1 MNEMKNVQVKQRK
14 KKHISKSKKSEWIA
28 AYIFIAPLVIGLLV
42 FYIYPFFQ
50 NFWFSFNEV
59 NRFNISTFTGLENY
73 KILAKD
79 KELFRTLGNTL
90 KYVVITVPIGICLSM
105 FLAALLDTKIKGTS
119 IYRTIFFLPSVTM
132 SVAIAL
138 VWKWMYNG
146 EFGIL
151 NMFLNLF
158 GIQGQNW
165 LSNPKLALYMVMI
178 VGIWMSVGYNMIIF
192 LAGMQ
197 GISQTYYE
205 AAALDGAGPVKQ
217 FFKITVPLVTPTIF
231 FVMITSIISGFQ
243 VFDTIYMMIGKTSL
257 AYENTQTLV
266 MMFYRYAFDYG
277 EKGYAAAISIFI
289 FAIILLITIFQFV
302 MQKKWINYD

>member
-1 MNEMKNVQVKQRK
+1 MNNIKNVQAKQKK
-14 KKHISKSKKSEWIA
+14 KKHISKGKKNEWIA
-28 AYIFIAPLVIGLLV
+28 AYIFIAPLVIGLLI

-59 NRFNISTFTGLENY
+59 NRFNVSTFTGLENY
-73 KILAKD
+73 KTLVKD

-90 KYVVITVPIGICLSM
+90 KYVVITVPVGICLSL
-105 FLAALLDTKIKGTS
+105 FLAALLNTKIKGTS
-119 IYRTIFFLPSVTM
+119 LYRTIFFLPSVTM

-146 EFGIL
+146 DFGIL
-151 NMFLNLF
+151 NMVLSVF
-158 GIQGQNW
+158 GIKGQNW

-217 FFKITVPLVTPTIF
+217 FFKITIPLVTPTIF
-231 FVMITSIISGFQ
+231 FVMITSIIGGFQ

-257 AYENTQTLV
+257 AYEKTQTLV